1 MTLRRCT
8 LATIAA
14 AALWLVA
21 CSGPPAPTPDVGATP
36 EAAVATPAGGRPAWA
51 LAIHG
56 GAGTIPR
63 DTPVDQIQAY
73 EAALQGALAAG
84 RDALEAGEPAL
95 AVVEMVVRLL
105 EDAPQFN
112 AGKGAVFT
120 NAGTHEL
127 DAAIMD
133 GSTLAAG
140 AVSGLETV
148 KNPVSLARLVMQNT
162 RHVFLVGDGAE
173 QFATEMG
180 VDRVEQDYFFTQRRH
195 DSWRRAQEAEATV
208 GGDGAG
214 DALAA
219 ENVDGSNV
227 DGYYGT
233 VGAVA
238 LDRSGN
244 LAAATSTGGLT
255 NKRFGRVGDVPVIG
269 AGTYANNA
277 SCAVSGTGIGE
288 QFIRH
293 TVASDIAARM
303 TYGGATLQA
312 AAEAVIH
319 GELQAGDG
327 GVIAV
332 SKDGE
337 IALVFNSVGMFR
349 GAANADGR
357 FEVAIW
363 EAREQDG

>member
-1 MTLRRCT
+1 MTLRCSI
-8 LATIAA
+8 LAI
-14 AALWLVA
+14 ALWLVA
-21 CSGPPAPTPDVGATP
+21 CTSPPTPDAGSASASSPSEPAT
-36 EAAVATPAGGRPAWA
+36 VARPAWA
-51 LAIHG
+51 LALHG

-63 DTPVDQIQAY
+63 ETPPERVEAY
-73 EAALQGALAAG
+73 DAALRAALTAG
-84 RDALEAGEPAL
+84 RDALASGESAL

-105 EDAPQFN
+105 EDAPEFN

-120 NAGTHEL
+120 NAGTNEL

-133 GSTLAAG
+133 GATLRAG
-140 AVSGLETV
+140 AVSGMKTV
-148 KNPVSLARLVMQNT
+148 KNPVSLARLVMQET

-180 VDRVEQDYFFTQRRH
+180 VERVEQAYFFTQRRH
-195 DSWRRAQEAEATV
+195 DAWQRAQAAEATA

-214 DALAA
+214 EAIQA
-219 ENVDGSNV
+219 SNV
-227 DGYYGT
+227 DRYYGT

-238 LDRSGN
+238 LDREGN

-255 NKRFGRVGDVPVIG
+255 NKRFGRVGDVPIIG

-277 SCAVSGTGIGE
+277 SVAVSGTGIGE

-293 TVASDIAARM
+293 TVASGISARM
-303 TYGGATLQA
+303 IHGGERVTEA
-312 AAEAVIH
+312 AKAVIQ
-319 GELQAGDG
+319 GELEAGDG

-337 IALVFNSVGMFR
+337 IALEFNSVGMFR
-349 GAANADGR
+349 GAADANGR
-357 FEVAIW
+357 FEIAIW
-363 EAREQDG
+363 EAENQDG